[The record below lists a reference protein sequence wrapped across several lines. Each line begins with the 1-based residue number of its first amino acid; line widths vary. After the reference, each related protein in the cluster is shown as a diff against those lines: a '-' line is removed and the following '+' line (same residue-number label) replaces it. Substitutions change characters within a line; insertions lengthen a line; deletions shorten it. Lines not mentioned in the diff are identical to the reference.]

1 MCAIAGILGLPY
13 NESVIQKMLGT
24 MHRRGPD
31 GNGVAMTAGVC
42 LLHARLAI
50 IDPAGGQQPMR
61 LTWQG
66 EEYTL
71 IYNGELYNTREIR
84 TELESLNHEFL
95 GHSDT

>member
-1 MCAIAGILGLPY
+1 
-13 NESVIQKMLGT
+13 

-95 GHSDT
+95 GHSDTEVVLHAFAQWGEE